1 MGGGVL
7 SDGWIGQVG
16 LVQSVTFGKIL
27 TQINIRIYLYQKI
40 SRMNIRIYL
49 YQKMLRILY
58 ERIFVSENI

>member
-27 TQINIRIYLYQKI
+27 TQINIRIYLYQK
-40 SRMNIRIYL
+40 NFTNEYPN
-49 YQKMLRILY
+49 
-58 ERIFVSENI
+58 IFVSKNLHERCSNKYPY